1 MLRKGISAVHLSY
14 QGRRRR
20 HCSKG
25 LQTKRKRPT
34 GTRTKKD
41 FLLNAHHPN
50 RWADNNKKEV
60 CAMNVSTSP
69 VRVAVVQFDP
79 QVGTQN
85 RPANLNTSLSLAL
98 EAVNN
103 GANLIVLPELA
114 NTGYLSSLL
123 GVLVW
128 RQQWRK
134 RGWYPTY
141 VPLVSVV
148 PAVVLAY
155 GGSMTVIVSSALLGA
170 LVAPPLA
177 CSIAGRLPSYLHPY
191 IGNVLSMA
199 ISTVLIVPTIGYWLA
214 Q

>member
-1 MLRKGISAVHLSY
+1 
-14 QGRRRR
+14 
-20 HCSKG
+20 
-25 LQTKRKRPT
+25 
-34 GTRTKKD
+34 
-41 FLLNAHHPN
+41 
-50 RWADNNKKEV
+50 
-60 CAMNVSTSP
+60 MNVSTSP

-85 RPANLNTSLSLAL
+85 RPANLNTSLSVAL

>member
-1 MLRKGISAVHLSY
+1 
-14 QGRRRR
+14 
-20 HCSKG
+20 
-25 LQTKRKRPT
+25 
-34 GTRTKKD
+34 
-41 FLLNAHHPN
+41 
-50 RWADNNKKEV
+50 
-60 CAMNVSTSP
+60 MNEATSLA
-69 VRVAVVQFDP
+69 RVAVVQFDP

-85 RPANLNTSLSLAL
+85 RQSNLDNSLSLAL
-98 EAVNN
+98 QAVNN

>member
-1 MLRKGISAVHLSY
+1 
-14 QGRRRR
+14 
-20 HCSKG
+20 
-25 LQTKRKRPT
+25 
-34 GTRTKKD
+34 
-41 FLLNAHHPN
+41 
-50 RWADNNKKEV
+50 
-60 CAMNVSTSP
+60 MNVSTSP

-148 PAVVLAY
+148 LAY